1 MSNLEVVNMSTMVLD
16 GITFRN
22 MCKGGLD
29 AILAVEKKINGL
41 NVFPV
46 PDGDTGTNMK
56 LTLEHGVNDSY
67 DTKNVGEF
75 SKKLARGMLLGARG
89 NSGVILSQLFKGI
102 SKHLKNFESITAMDY
117 KDALIQAYKTAYEAV
132 IHPTE
137 GTILTVARLG
147 IENIKDKITNATSF
161 EELFELYIAS
171 MKDILA
177 ETPEMLPV
185 LKEAGV
191 IDSGGCGLIVIYEGM
206 NAILLGKEVPHILS
220 VNEEKKNDEVLF
232 NEDSVL
238 EFGYCTEFILQL
250 QRSKCDIDSFSL
262 DDFISYLETKGD
274 SIVALKDESIVKVH
288 VHTMTPG
295 DILNEAQR
303 YGEFVTFKMENMSI
317 QHNEVIKEKKE
328 KMPHKHIAYIAVAQ
342 GEGFKNLYKDF
353 GCDIILDGGKT
364 MNTSAEEF
372 LNAMDILDADEII
385 ILPNNK
391 NIHLAAEQAKN
402 IKDPSHIHILHTNS
416 LVEGYFA
423 FSLMDTVDPDI
434 DINLQIENMISGI
447 ENVHTFGVTMAVKD
461 SSYNGISITRG
472 EYISVLDGDIIYTS
486 NSKQEAVSLGLK
498 KVPNIDEKEI
508 IILFKGKNLDDLE
521 AESIEELLSCE
532 YDNAQVGT
540 IEGDQDTYGVL
551 IGIS

>member
-1 MSNLEVVNMSTMVLD
+1 MSIMNLD
-16 GITFRN
+16 GIMFRN

-29 AILAVEKKINGL
+29 AILVVEKKVNSL

-67 DTKNVGEF
+67 DTKSIGEF
-75 SKKLARGMLLGARG
+75 STKLARGMLLGARG
-89 NSGVILSQLFKGI
+89 NSGVILSQLFKGL
-102 SKHLKNFESITAMDY
+102 SRHLKNFETISAIDY
-117 KDALIQAYKTAYEAV
+117 KDALILGYETAYQAV

-147 IENIKDKITNATSF
+147 IENIKDKITNSTSF
-161 EELFELYIAS
+161 EELFALYIAS
-171 MKDILA
+171 MKDILK

-191 IDSGGCGLIVIYEGM
+191 IDSGGAGLIAIYEGM
-206 NAILLGKEVPHILS
+206 EAILLGKEVPHILS
-220 VNEEKKNDEVLF
+220 VDDKKKEEEILF

-238 EFGYCTEFILQL
+238 EYGYCTEFILQL
-250 QRSKCDIDSFSL
+250 QNSKCDIKNFNL
-262 DDFISYLETKGD
+262 DAFIKFLEAHGD

-288 VHTMTPG
+288 VHTMAPG
-295 DILNEAQR
+295 DILNEAQK

-328 KMPHKHIAYIAVAQ
+328 KLPHKHIAYIAVAQ
-342 GEGFKNLYKDF
+342 GEGFKNLYKDY

-364 MNTSAEEF
+364 FNTSAEEF
-372 LNAMDILDADEII
+372 LNAMDMIDADEII

-391 NIHLAAEQAKN
+391 NVHLAAEQARN
-402 IKDPSHIHILHTNS
+402 IKDKDHIHVLHTNS

-423 FSLMDTVDPDI
+423 FSMMDTVEEDI
-434 DINLQIENMISGI
+434 DVHQQIENMISGI
-447 ENVHTFGVTMAVKD
+447 KSVHSFGVTMAVKD
-461 SSYNGISITRG
+461 SSYNGISIARG
-472 EYISVLDGDIIYTS
+472 DYISVLDGDIVYTS
-486 NSKQEAVSLGLK
+486 KDKKEAVTLGLK
-498 KVPNIDEKEI
+498 KISDIDEKEI
-508 IILFKGKNLDDLE
+508 IILFKGKNLLE
-521 AESIEELLSCE
+521 EEKDGIIEALEEE
-532 YDNAQVGT
+532 YPNATVGE
-540 IEGDQDTYGVL
+540 IDGDQDTYGVL

>member
-1 MSNLEVVNMSTMVLD
+1 MSIMILD
-16 GITFRN
+16 GIMFRN

-29 AILAVEKKINGL
+29 AILAVEKKVNSL

-67 DTKNVGEF
+67 DTKNIGEF

-89 NSGVILSQLFKGI
+89 NSGVILSQLFKGL
-102 SKHLKNFESITAMDY
+102 SKHLKNFDTISAIDY
-117 KDALIQAYKTAYEAV
+117 KDALILGYETAYEAV

-161 EELFELYIAS
+161 EELFALYIAS
-171 MKDILA
+171 MKDVLE

-191 IDSGGCGLIVIYEGM
+191 IDSGGAGLIAIYEGM
-206 NAILLGKEVPHILS
+206 EAILLGKEVPHILS
-220 VNEEKKNDEVLF
+220 VTEKKKEDEILF

-238 EFGYCTEFILQL
+238 EYGYCTEFILQL
-250 QRSKCDIDSFSL
+250 QNSKCDIKNFDLDSFIK
-262 DDFISYLETKGD
+262 FLEAHGD

-288 VHTMTPG
+288 VHTMKPG
-295 DILNEAQR
+295 DILNEAQK

-328 KMPHKHIAYIAVAQ
+328 KLPHKHIAYIAVAQ
-342 GEGFKNLYKDF
+342 GEGFKNLYKDY

-364 MNTSAEEF
+364 FNTSAEEF
-372 LNAMDILDADEII
+372 LNAMDMIDADEII

-391 NIHLAAEQAKN
+391 NVHLAAEQARN
-402 IKDPSHIHILHTNS
+402 IKDKDHVHVLHTNS

-423 FSLMDTVDPDI
+423 FSMMDTVEDDI
-434 DINLQIENMISGI
+434 DVNQQIENMISGI
-447 ENVHTFGVTMAVKD
+447 KSVHSFGVTMAVKD

-472 EYISVLDGDIIYTS
+472 DYISVLDGDIVYTS
-486 NSKQEAVSLGLK
+486 KNKKDAVTLGLK
-498 KVPNIDEKEI
+498 KISDIDDKEI
-508 IILFKGKNLDDLE
+508 IILFKGKNLLEEEKDGILE
-521 AESIEELLSCE
+521 ALSDE
-532 YDNAQVGT
+532 YPNATVGE
-540 IEGDQDTYGVL
+540 IDGDQDTYGVL

>member
-1 MSNLEVVNMSTMVLD
+1 MSIMNLD
-16 GITFRN
+16 GIMFRN

-29 AILAVEKKINGL
+29 AILAVEKKVNSL

-67 DTKNVGEF
+67 DTKSIGEF
-75 SKKLARGMLLGARG
+75 SLKLARGMLLGARG
-89 NSGVILSQLFKGI
+89 NSGVILSQLFKGL
-102 SKHLKNFESITAMDY
+102 SRHLKNFETISAIDY
-117 KDALIQAYKTAYEAV
+117 KDALILGYETAYQAV

-147 IENIKDKITNATSF
+147 IENIKDKITNSTSF
-161 EELFELYIAS
+161 EELFALYIAS
-171 MKDILA
+171 MKDILK

-191 IDSGGCGLIVIYEGM
+191 IDSGGAGLIAIYEGM
-206 NAILLGKEVPHILS
+206 EAILLGKEVPHILS
-220 VNEEKKNDEVLF
+220 VDDKKKEEEILF

-238 EFGYCTEFILQL
+238 EYGYCTEFILQL
-250 QRSKCDIDSFSL
+250 QNSKCDIKNFNL
-262 DDFISYLETKGD
+262 DLFIKFLEAHGD

-288 VHTMTPG
+288 VHTMAPG
-295 DILNEAQR
+295 DILNEAQK

-328 KMPHKHIAYIAVAQ
+328 KLPHKHIAYIAVAQ
-342 GEGFKNLYKDF
+342 GEGFKNLYKDY

-364 MNTSAEEF
+364 FNTSAEEF
-372 LNAMDILDADEII
+372 LNAMDMIDADEII

-391 NIHLAAEQAKN
+391 NVHLAAEQARN
-402 IKDPSHIHILHTNS
+402 IKDKDHIHVLHTNS

-423 FSLMDTVDPDI
+423 FSMMDTVEEDI
-434 DINLQIENMISGI
+434 DVHQQIENMISGI
-447 ENVHTFGVTMAVKD
+447 KSVHSFGVTMAVKD
-461 SSYNGISITRG
+461 SSYNGISIARG
-472 EYISVLDGDIIYTS
+472 DYISVLDGDIVYTS
-486 NSKQEAVSLGLK
+486 KDKKEAVTLGLRK
-498 KVPNIDEKEI
+498 ISDIDEKEI
-508 IILFKGKNLDDLE
+508 IILFKGKNLLE
-521 AESIEELLSCE
+521 EEKDGIIEALEEE
-532 YDNAQVGT
+532 YPNATVGE
-540 IEGDQDTYGVL
+540 IDGDQDTYGVL